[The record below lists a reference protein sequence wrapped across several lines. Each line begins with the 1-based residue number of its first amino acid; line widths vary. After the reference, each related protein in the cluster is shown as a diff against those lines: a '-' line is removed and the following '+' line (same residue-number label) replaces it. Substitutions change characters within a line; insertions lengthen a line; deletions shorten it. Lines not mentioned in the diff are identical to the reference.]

1 VADAALVF
9 RPQRN
14 KVGALELAATLS
26 EGHGRAVDVT
36 EFPREAGGE
45 AADHVKQKG
54 ATLRMEAVVTDQ
66 VTAGGQREPIRPED
80 AWFQLEE
87 LLTSGEPITIV
98 TSLRQYD
105 SMVMTALDASRE
117 PTMGAALRFTAQFR
131 STIIVSTETVLVRQP
146 SQRNG
151 QDHHKENK
159 KAGTPADAGVS
170 KKTHLKQLSDKV
182 DQGLAA
188 LQKWGEH

>member
-1 VADAALVF
+1 MADATLVF

-14 KVGALELAATLS
+14 KVGALELAATLN

-54 ATLRMEAVVTDQ
+54 ATLKMEAVVTDQ
-66 VTAGGQREPIRPED
+66 VTSGGQREPIEPED
-80 AWFQLEE
+80 AWFQLET
-87 LLTSGEPITIV
+87 LLNEGEPITIV

-105 SMVMTALDASRE
+105 NMIMTSLDAARD
-117 PTMGAALRFTAQFR
+117 PGMGKALRFTASFR
-131 STIIVSTETVLVRQP
+131 STIIVTTETVAVRQP
-146 SQRNG
+146 KQRNG
-151 QDHHKENK
+151 QGNKKDNK
-159 KAGTPADAGVS
+159 KAGKPADAGVS
-170 KKTHLKQLSDKV
+170 KKTHLKQLSDKL
-182 DQGLAA
+182 DQGLTA